1 MGHPLI
7 YFALEIRN
15 NNNLNRVYMEN
26 LVSLMILLSVFTS
39 LMLLTAYVTDAF
51 ACKCIKWLGLEDV
64 DNEQKTPTIR
74 LRKQVKYVEG
84 NLFE

>member
-1 MGHPLI
+1 
-7 YFALEIRN
+7 
-15 NNNLNRVYMEN
+15 MEN
-26 LVSLMILLSVFTS
+26 LVSLMILLIVFTS
-39 LMLLTAYVTDAF
+39 LMLLTAYVTDVF

-64 DNEQKTPTIR
+64 NKEQKTPTIR

>member
-1 MGHPLI
+1 MGHPLV

-26 LVSLMILLSVFTS
+26 LVSLMILLIVFTS

-51 ACKCIKWLGLEDV
+51 ACKCIKWLGLEET
-64 DNEQKTPTIR
+64 DNELKTPTIR

>member
-1 MGHPLI
+1 
-7 YFALEIRN
+7 
-15 NNNLNRVYMEN
+15 MEN

-51 ACKCIKWLGLEDV
+51 ACKCIKWLGLEET